1 MPRTAT
7 HPAAKQAAAAK
18 YLAMLVDPLVP
29 LAAAVGDA
37 VAQEI
42 VVHHWHIGPVI
53 GAGRQSG
60 PSKVVS
66 PSTAE
71 LQARL
76 EQIVSATL
84 EAALSAKTDTGKALR
99 MALIGKL
106 ALQELGEKAAP
117 EPASAIAPA
126 AAAAAAAVT
135 DALMSTAEA
144 ASALDVSRP
153 YVAMLCD
160 AGKLGDVVRTEGGH
174 RRVRASAV
182 ELYRLSQIREHQGAE
197 SVREAGL
204 NAGLYE
210 HADDHYVNVARGLP
224 APAAK
229 PSKVKPAHKARA

>member
-106 ALQELGEKAAP
+106 VLQELGEKAAP
-117 EPASAIAPA
+117 EPASAIAP
-126 AAAAAAAVT
+126 AAAAAAVT

>member
-18 YLAMLVDPLVP
+18 YLAMLGDPLVP

-37 VAQEI
+37 VVQEI

-66 PSTAE
+66 PSMAE

-106 ALQELGEKAAP
+106 ARQELGEEAAS

-126 AAAAAAAVT
+126 AAATAVT